1 MSDSTRT
8 DSSMLNMLRTIS
20 QEVNVA
26 KDLPAALAIIVKQV
40 RVAMNS
46 HVCSVYLYEADRD
59 RYVLMAT
66 EGLNKR
72 AVGKVSMAAH
82 EGLVGLVGSRAE
94 TITLEDAMS
103 HPRFL
108 YFAETG
114 EERYASFLGTPII
127 HHRQVLGVLVVQ
139 QKERR
144 QFDEGD
150 EAFLVTMSAQLSG
163 VIAHAEATGSIRG
176 LGKQGKGIQEARF
189 IGVPG
194 APGAALGTAVVVL
207 PVADLDVVPDKI
219 TTDIPEQL
227 ELFALALES
236 VRADIRSLSA
246 RLSKQL
252 RPQERALFDVY
263 LMMLEHTALA
273 GDVIRVIRTG
283 QWAQGALRQVVSEHV
298 QRFEHMNDDYLRERA
313 SDVKDLG
320 RRLLSYL
327 QKAHQ
332 QTLVYP
338 DNTIL
343 VSEELSPA
351 MLGEVP
357 AEKLVGLVSVLGS
370 RNSHVAILA
379 RAMGIPTVVAAVDLP
394 YTRLDGIEMI
404 IDGYHGDVFTNPS
417 ALLRQ
422 QYAEVVEEERLIS
435 KDLDSLRSLPC
446 VTLDGHH
453 LPLWVNTG
461 LLADVKRAQQRGA
474 EGVGLYRSEVAFM
487 GSSRF
492 PSESEQVQM
501 YREQL
506 EAFHPL
512 PVTMR
517 TLDIGGDK
525 PLSYFPIKESN
536 PYLGWR
542 GIRITLDHPEIFL
555 VQVRAM
561 IKASAGLNNLRIL
574 LPMISGVHELD
585 DAQHLIHRAWGE
597 LTSEGLDV
605 EMPQIGVMIEVPSAV
620 YQARELAHMADFISV
635 GSNDLTQ
642 YLLAVDRNNAR
653 VAALYDYLH
662 PAVLMALKEVVSAA
676 HAEGKQ
682 VSICGEMAG
691 DPVAAVLLLA
701 MGFDSLSMN
710 STHLPKVKWLLRKMT
725 LQHAQALLS
734 EVSAMDNPQMIHSTL
749 NLALGNL
756 GLSKVLNPASSV
768 QT

>member
-1 MSDSTRT
+1 
-8 DSSMLNMLRTIS
+8 MLRTIS
-20 QEVNVA
+20 QEVNAA

-46 HVCSVYLYEADRD
+46 HVCSVYLYEPERD
-59 RYVLMAT
+59 CYVLMAT

-72 AVGKVSMAAH
+72 AVGKVIMASH

-94 TITLEDAMS
+94 TITLEDATS

-144 QFDEGD
+144 KFDEGD

-163 VIAHAEATGSIRG
+163 VIAHAEATGSILG

-194 APGAALGTAVVVL
+194 APGAVLGTAVVIL
-207 PVADLDVVPDKI
+207 PVADLDVVPDKAI
-219 TTDIPEQL
+219 SDIPEQL
-227 ELFALALES
+227 ALFASALDS
-236 VRADIRSLSA
+236 VRADIR
-246 RLSKQL
+246 RLSSRLSGQL

-263 LMMLEHTALA
+263 LMMLENTALA
-273 GDVIRVIRTG
+273 GDVIRLIGTG
-283 QWAQGALRQVVSEHV
+283 QWAQGALRKVVNEHV
-298 QRFEHMNDDYLRERA
+298 QRFEHMDDDYLRERA

-327 QKAHQ
+327 QEAHQ

-357 AEKLVGLVSVLGS
+357 ADKLVGLVSVLGS

-394 YTRLDGIEMI
+394 YTRLDGIELI
-404 IDGYHGDVFTNPS
+404 LDGYHGDVFTNPS
-417 ALLRQ
+417 TVLRQ
-422 QYAEVVEEERLIS
+422 QYAEVIEEERLIN

-506 EAFHPL
+506 QAFHPL

-542 GIRITLDHPEIFL
+542 GIRVTLDHPEIFS

-561 IKASAGLNNLRIL
+561 IKASAGLNNLQIL
-574 LPMISGVHELD
+574 LPMISGVHELH
-585 DAQHLIHRAWGE
+585 DAQHLIHRAWSE
-597 LTSEGLDV
+597 LTSEGFEV
-605 EMPQIGVMIEVPSAV
+605 KMPRVGVMIEVPSAV
-620 YQARELAHMADFISV
+620 YQARELAQMADFLSV

-662 PAVLMALKEVVSAA
+662 PAVLMALQAIVKAA
-676 HAEGKQ
+676 HAANKP

-701 MGFDSLSMN
+701 LGFDSLSMN

-725 LQHAQALLS
+725 LQHAQELLA
-734 EVSAMDNPQMIHSTL
+734 EVSVMDNPQLIHSTL

-756 GLSKVLNPASSV
+756 GLNKILNPASNV

>member
-1 MSDSTRT
+1 
-8 DSSMLNMLRTIS
+8 MLRMIS
-20 QEVNVA
+20 QEVNAA

-46 HVCSVYLYEADRD
+46 HVCSVYLYEADQD

-72 AVGKVSMAAH
+72 AVGKVSMASH
-82 EGLVGLVGSRAE
+82 EGLVGLVGSRSE
-94 TITLEDAMS
+94 TIILEDAMS

-108 YFAETG
+108 YFSETG

-207 PVADLDVVPDKI
+207 PIADLDVVPDKS
-219 TTDIPEQL
+219 TEDIPGQL
-227 ELFALALES
+227 QLFDLALES
-236 VRADIRSLSA
+236 VREDIRKLST

-263 LMMLEHTALA
+263 LMMLENTALA
-273 GDVIRVIRTG
+273 GDVIRVIRAG
-283 QWAQGALRQVVSEHV
+283 QWAQGALRQVVSEHI
-298 QRFEHMNDDYLRERA
+298 QRFEHMDDDYLRERA

-327 QKAHQ
+327 QQAQQ
-332 QTLVYP
+332 QTLIYP

-357 AEKLVGLVSVLGS
+357 TDKLVGLVSVLGS

-394 YTRLDGIEMI
+394 YTRLDGIELI
-404 IDGYHGDVFTNPS
+404 LDGYHGDVFTNPS

-422 QYAEVVEEERLIS
+422 QYAEVVEEERLIN

-446 VTLDGHH
+446 VTLDGHQ

-487 GSSRF
+487 GTSRF

-517 TLDIGGDK
+517 TLDVGGDK
-525 PLSYFPIKESN
+525 PLSYFPIKETN

-561 IKASAGLNNLRIL
+561 IKASAGLNNLHIL

-585 DAQHLIHRAWGE
+585 DAQHMIHRAWGE
-597 LTSEGLDV
+597 LIDEGFDV
-605 EMPQIGVMIEVPSAV
+605 QMPQIGVMIEVPSAV
-620 YQARELAHMADFISV
+620 YQARELARMADFLSV

-662 PAVLMALKEVVSAA
+662 PAVLMALKDVVKAA
-676 HAEGKQ
+676 HAEGKP

-725 LQHAQALLS
+725 LTHAKDLLS
-734 EVSAMDNPQMIHSTL
+734 EVSSLDNPQVIHSTL

-756 GLSKVLNPASSV
+756 GLGKVLNPASSV